1 MKLCWW
7 FGMPE
12 MPAQG
17 KEYPELGYKQLRD
30 RPRAHEGWSRATT
43 RAPAPATVRAVK
55 ISRVPLSRARTAIAA
70 DPTADGGAPAW
81 DTPAANVN
89 LKAQL
94 PEDEGRKPGAAE
106 SLVVG
111 SPGTGEADPRS
122 DAEHMMAPEAALEHD
137 KEQAAPVPD
146 GHGSTTE
153 ARDK

>member
-1 MKLCWW
+1 MRPLRSRS
-7 FGMPE
+7 
-12 MPAQG
+12 
-17 KEYPELGYKQLRD
+17 KQDGHRI
-30 RPRAHEGWSRATT
+30 PGSRATT

-55 ISRVPLSRARTAIAA
+55 ISRAPVSRARTAIAA
-70 DPTADGGAPAW
+70 DPTADGGAPAR